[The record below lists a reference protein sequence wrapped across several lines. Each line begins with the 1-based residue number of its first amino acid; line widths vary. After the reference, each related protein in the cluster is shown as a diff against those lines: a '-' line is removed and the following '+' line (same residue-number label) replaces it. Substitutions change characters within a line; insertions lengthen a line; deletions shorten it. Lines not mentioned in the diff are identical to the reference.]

1 MNNEDQLGFITGLL
15 VVILLV
21 VSGVR
26 IETLFQNLLT
36 FGLWALAAFVAFK
49 VIYGAVKA
57 VADAA
62 GPTIRKIAGP
72 AITVFVFC
80 LPTLPFAG
88 IIIGLVYDI
97 EWLWFYSSAVAVF
110 VSYAL
115 LKSVIDESKWF
126 KKEAVK

>member
-1 MNNEDQLGFITGLL
+1 MNNEGQLGFITGLL

-21 VSGVR
+21 VSGAR

-36 FGLWALAAFVAFK
+36 FGLWVLAAFVAFK

-57 VADAA
+57 VADAV
-62 GPTIRKIAGP
+62 GPTVRKIAGP

-80 LPTLPFAG
+80 LPILPFAG

-110 VSYAL
+110 VSYGP

-126 KKEAVK
+126 KKEAAK